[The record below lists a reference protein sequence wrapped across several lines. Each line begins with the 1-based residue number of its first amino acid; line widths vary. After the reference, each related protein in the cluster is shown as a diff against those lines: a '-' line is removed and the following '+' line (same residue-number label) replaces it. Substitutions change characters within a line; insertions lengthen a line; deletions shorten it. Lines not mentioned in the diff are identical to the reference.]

1 MWKGMKSMRDT
12 NHLFFYGN
20 VYHPSKVFLTVPAGE
35 IFQIAELSMVKG
47 SEIPEH
53 VQICDEI
60 TYMVSGKAMVYSGD
74 TCFEMSAGQVHFITK
89 GMYHKIIA
97 EADSTPHFLCF
108 GYQVNPE
115 YAELNDYIASVRKSS
130 HFYTNDD
137 GSIKPH
143 MQLLMNEYYNYDS
156 DSDVMLHHYFCQMMR
171 LLTRL
176 AKGAKRSVPGK
187 KNSASVNSVVYRV
200 VKYIDKEYRNI
211 ESVKQIA
218 EKLSYSEY
226 YLSHVF
232 KEKMGVS
239 YTDYL
244 RTLRL
249 KFAVSLFDR
258 GLDSVK
264 NVALLSG
271 FTDPLYFSTVFKKHI
286 GVSPKEYKEK
296 IGII

>member
-232 KEKMGVS
+232 KEKMGV
-239 YTDYL
+239 
-244 RTLRL
+244 
-249 KFAVSLFDR
+249 
-258 GLDSVK
+258 
-264 NVALLSG
+264 
-271 FTDPLYFSTVFKKHI
+271 TV
-286 GVSPKEYKEK
+286 KEYLMQRK
-296 IGII
+296 ILAATELLKNTSMGVEEIAEHLHFASSHTFRQAFKRYMGMNASEYRNKVNM